1 MVLAASMEAPAAV
14 AAAPAVAASL
24 KNKYPCS
31 LQKAGSLVGRQQV
44 QPEDVRANLGRLA
57 ALIVPR
63 NRLAIA
69 GPSGSSG
76 KRKFKVFV
84 V

>member
-1 MVLAASMEAPAAV
+1 MLAASTVAPAAV
-14 AAAPAVAASL
+14 SAAPAVAASL
-24 KNKYPCS
+24 KDKHPCS
-31 LQKAGSLVGRQQV
+31 LQKAGSLVGQQQV